1 MYTLKK
7 FIRYYGPYKTVFFL
21 DLLCAAIISL
31 VDLAFPQILRTLTA
45 TVFTEEPSTILRPP
59 SSHWPVPSDHVC
71 HSEFLCVLCG
81 LSGPYDGSKDGE
93 GYETA
98 AV

>member
-1 MYTLKK
+1 MRRHYQSGGFGISADSENTDSNC
-7 FIRYYGPYKTVFFL
+7 FYRRAFYYPEG
-21 DLLCAAIISL
+21 
-31 VDLAFPQILRTLTA
+31 
-45 TVFTEEPSTILRPP
+45 P

>member
-7 FIRYYGPYKTVFFL
+7 ILSVTTDLIKPCFSGSSVRRHYQSGGFGISADSENTDSNCFYRRAFYYPEG
-21 DLLCAAIISL
+21 
-31 VDLAFPQILRTLTA
+31 
-45 TVFTEEPSTILRPP
+45 P